1 MFLFRLN
8 IVKMD
13 VQPPPIRTL
22 DDFVL
27 DSSRFAVR
35 DIPHLE
41 RWNNRIINNLLY
53 YQSNYFVSFLTFLG
67 IVGFLWPFHLFL
79 GATVVTLIFMG
90 FVWAAENQVP
100 IRQLRRNHPSLAL
113 GAILGASFLFITVL
127 GGVSVFLFGIAFPI
141 LLILIHAS
149 VRLRILKN
157 KLENKLENIGLKRT
171 PMGLLLES
179 LGQEQ
184 EAGPRGGGEEGV
196 EGFLVLFQSFAP
208 SPIPRS
214 ERTG

>member
-1 MFLFRLN
+1 MFVFRLN

-22 DDFVL
+22 DEFVL
-27 DSSRFAVR
+27 DLSRFAVR
-35 DIPHLE
+35 DIRHLE
-41 RWNNRIINNLLY
+41 RRNNQIINNLLY

-67 IVGFLWPFHLFL
+67 IVGFLRPFHLFL

-90 FVWAAENQVP
+90 FVWAAENQAP

-127 GGVSVFLFGIAFPI
+127 GGVSVFLFGIAFLI

-149 VRLRILKN
+149 VRLRTLKN
-157 KLENKLENIGLKRT
+157 KLENKLENIGLKST

-179 LGQEQ
+179 LRQEQ
-184 EAGPRGGGEEGV
+184 EAG
-196 EGFLVLFQSFAP
+196 S
-208 SPIPRS
+208 
-214 ERTG
+214 

>member
-67 IVGFLWPFHLFL
+67 IVGYVSE
-79 GATVVTLIFMG
+79 VVVCCMKPQLMRYILMASFC
-90 FVWAAENQVP
+90 
-100 IRQLRRNHPSLAL
+100 RQLHGSLDK
-113 GAILGASFLFITVL
+113 VY
-127 GGVSVFLFGIAFPI
+127 
-141 LLILIHAS
+141 
-149 VRLRILKN
+149 
-157 KLENKLENIGLKRT
+157 
-171 PMGLLLES
+171 
-179 LGQEQ
+179 
-184 EAGPRGGGEEGV
+184 GEIN
-196 EGFLVLFQSFAP
+196 GFLVGFCC
-208 SPIPRS
+208 
-214 ERTG
+214 